1 MKIVIRCQEANET
14 NNKKIQLNKNILKDN
29 LEKRRLKLK
38 VKQVNFYIEFKN
50 FKIQGNINLSK
61 ELFSKFKYSQTLGNL
76 ENNLSRKNFE
86 SINDVSK

>member
-50 FKIQGNINLSK
+50 FKI
-61 ELFSKFKYSQTLGNL
+61 
-76 ENNLSRKNFE
+76 
-86 SINDVSK
+86 